1 MQTNPEKTFV
11 LHTWQ
16 AKQTDWNSPT
26 VTGGEGAWF
35 WDEQGK
41 RYLDLSSQAEC
52 SHLGHQHP
60 AVVAAIQQQAGELC
74 FIHNA
79 WGAAPRAELARL
91 LIEKSGLAGGK
102 VYFTLSGAE
111 STEHAVKM
119 ARWIT
124 GRPKI
129 ISRQRSYH
137 GATANAIALSGDSRN
152 WTTPSVPD
160 LIHALPPYCYRC
172 PFGQTYPACGLRCA
186 GHIADLIEWEGP
198 QQVAAVIVEP
208 VVGTNGLFAGP
219 GDYWRELRAICDR
232 YGVLLIADEVMTG
245 FGRTGEWFAWQ
256 HWADAAPDMMLLA
269 KGLTAAHLPLGAVVL
284 NERAA
289 TFFDDHPLPTGLTYA
304 GHPLCCAAGVAAV
317 LDVLG

>member
-60 AVVAAIQQQAGELC
+60 TVVAAIQQQAGELC

-79 WGAAPRAELARL
+79 WGATPRAELARL
-91 LIEKSGLAGGK
+91 LIEKTGLAGGK

-124 GRPKI
+124 GRSKI

-152 WTTPSVPD
+152 WTCLLYTSERYHNVMRQRIPE
-160 LIHALPPYCYRC
+160 I
-172 PFGQTYPACGLRCA
+172 
-186 GHIADLIEWEGP
+186 
-198 QQVAAVIVEP
+198 
-208 VVGTNGLFAGP
+208 
-219 GDYWRELRAICDR
+219 RAIFHHSLS
-232 YGVLLIADEVMTG
+232 YSL
-245 FGRTGEWFAWQ
+245 
-256 HWADAAPDMMLLA
+256 
-269 KGLTAAHLPLGAVVL
+269 
-284 NERAA
+284 
-289 TFFDDHPLPTGLTYA
+289 
-304 GHPLCCAAGVAAV
+304 
-317 LDVLG
+317 